1 VSTQAQIQQELAAI
15 VGTEGIASGSDF
27 ADRLPHVLFP
37 DTPKPNIVYPNTPE
51 TLANLVHYAQRQGW
65 SVIPTGNGSKLHW
78 GGLAKTADL
87 LVSTARL
94 NQVIDHAVGD
104 LTVTVE
110 AGIRFAEL
118 QAVLAKAGQFLA
130 IDPAYPD
137 CATLGGIVATGDA
150 GSLRHRYGGVRDM
163 LLGIS
168 FVRSDGQIAKAGG
181 RVVKNV
187 AGYDLMKLFT
197 GSYGTLGILTQL
209 TFRVYPLP
217 ADSQTVVLQGE
228 PALIAEAAQTIRS
241 SALTPTALDLLSP
254 ALSDRLGLGSAMALL
269 VSFQSISAS
278 VQEQAKR
285 VKEVTQVLGL
295 NHSLY
300 ANAEE
305 AALWQALREVME
317 APLESEA
324 VVCKIGL
331 RSAAAANT
339 LNELAQFRQQPI
351 LSVVHTGSGVGK
363 LYLPTGATREHLQQ
377 LRQICQ
383 SQNGFLSVLQAPTS
397 IKQSID
403 VWGYPGN
410 ALQLMQTL
418 KQHFDPQNL
427 LSPHRFVS
435 GI

>member
-1 VSTQAQIQQELAAI
+1 MQTQIQQELAAI
-15 VGTEGIASGSDF
+15 VGTEGIASNSDF
-27 ADRLPHVLFP
+27 ADRLPHILSP
-37 DTPKPNIVYPNTPE
+37 DIPQPNLVYPNTPE
-51 TLANLVHYAQRQGW
+51 ALANLVHYAQRQGW

-87 LVSTARL
+87 IVSTARL

-137 CATLGGIVATGDA
+137 HATLGGIVATADA
-150 GSLRHRYGGVRDM
+150 GSLRHRYGGGRDM

-168 FVRSDGQIAKAGG
+168 FVRSDGELAKAGG

-217 ADSQTVVLQGE
+217 ADSQTMVLQGE

-254 ALSDRLGLGSAMALL
+254 ALSDRLGLGKAMTLL
-269 VSFQSISAS
+269 ARFQSITAS

-285 VKEVTQVLGL
+285 VVEVAQVLGL
-295 NHSLY
+295 NHSAY

-305 AALWQALREVME
+305 TALWQALRETME
-317 APLESEA
+317 PELTSEA

-331 RSAAAANT
+331 RSAAAVST
-339 LNELAQFRQQPI
+339 LNQLAQFNPQPI
-351 LSVVHTGSGVGK
+351 LSVVHTGSGIGK
-363 LYLPTGATREHLQQ
+363 LCLPTGATGDHLQQ
-377 LRQICQ
+377 LRQTCQ
-383 SQNGFLSVLQAPTS
+383 AQGGFLTILQAPIS
-397 IKQSID
+397 IKQSMD

-427 LSPHRFVS
+427 LSPHRFVR